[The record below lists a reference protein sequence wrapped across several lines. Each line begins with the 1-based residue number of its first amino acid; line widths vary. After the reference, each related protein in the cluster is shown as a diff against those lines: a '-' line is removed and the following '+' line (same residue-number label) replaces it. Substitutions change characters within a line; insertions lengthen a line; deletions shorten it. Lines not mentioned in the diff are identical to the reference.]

1 MFKRLLAA
9 LVVGLTTTAFAADVN
24 KATALELA
32 QVKGIGPAIAERIV
46 VERKKGGDF
55 KSWPDL
61 IARVKGVGQA
71 SAEKFSANGLTVN
84 GQNIKNSKNPTV
96 PNQPHQKNSTAQN
109 PKTSESKSNNQSA
122 QKK

>member
-1 MFKRLLAA
+1 MFKRLLAVLA
-9 LVVGLTTTAFAADVN
+9 LSFTATAFAADVN

-84 GQNIKNSKNPTV
+84 GQNIKNSKNSAATSPAS
-96 PNQPHQKNSTAQN
+96 STPAAKTPAPKSTTQN
-109 PKTSESKSNNQSA
+109 
-122 QKK
+122 KK